1 MQVQVGVGYSLLP
14 DSREAAKE
22 AARLAV
28 AQSGPPV
35 LTFLFTTER
44 YNQAEILDAVMA
56 ETGTPKL
63 VGASGAGII
72 TAEGIKK
79 HGVGVV
85 TVAGEGIMAKTALV
99 EMLPDRADETGRKL
113 AEQLLRGSAL
123 GEGTVFVFPDGL
135 AGNIARM
142 LRGIYDVLGPRFR
155 YVGGGTGDNMRF
167 LKTYQMTET
176 DVASGA
182 VAAALVAGCS
192 FATGI
197 DHGWEPFGSPLLI
210 TKAKGK
216 IVFEID
222 EQPAFQ
228 VYSRRLG
235 GITSEDFP
243 FYAVR
248 YPLGIPDIT
257 GKFIIRDPFKLGAD
271 GSIEFVTEVPPRA
284 VAYLMRYT
292 RVENLLQTALEA
304 TMQAKKSVNTP
315 RFALIFNCVS
325 RALLMGEHAE
335 RELEMIRDI
344 LGGLPMA
351 GFLTFGE
358 VGSYGS
364 GVPLFHNKTF
374 LIAVGGNSLV

>member
-1 MQVQVGVGYSLLP
+1 MHVQVGVGYSLLP
-14 DSREAAKE
+14 NSQEAAKE

-44 YNQAEILDAVMA
+44 YNQTEILEAVIA

-63 VGASGAGII
+63 VGASGAGIV
-72 TAEGIKK
+72 TVEGIKK

-85 TVAGEGIMAKTALV
+85 TIAGEGITAETALV

-113 AEQLLRGSAL
+113 AEKLLRGSAPD
-123 GEGTVFVFPDGL
+123 EGTVFVFPDGL
-135 AGNIARM
+135 SGNIARM
-142 LRGIYDVLGPRFR
+142 LRGIYDVLGPQFK
-155 YVGGGTGDNMRF
+155 YAGGGTGDNMRF
-167 LKTYQMTET
+167 LRTYQMTET
-176 DVASGA
+176 GVASGA

-197 DHGWEPFGSPLLI
+197 GHGWEPFGSPLLI
-210 TKAKGK
+210 TRARGK

-228 VYSRRLG
+228 VYSRRLE
-235 GITSEDFP
+235 GITSEEFP
-243 FYAVR
+243 FCAVR

-292 RVENLLQTALEA
+292 RVENLLQTALGA
-304 TMQAKKSVNTP
+304 TMQAQKTVRTP
-315 RFALIFNCVS
+315 QFALIFNCVS
-325 RALLMGEHAE
+325 RAELMGEHAN
-335 RELEMIRDI
+335 REVEIIRNT

-374 LIAVGGNSLV
+374 LIAVGGTSLL